1 MKVAYRSFRSCVWL
15 LSILSTLLLLNSCCH
30 CSDDGIELMHF
41 RFDPDSLSNRGFR
54 SAEIRTAYMI
64 RYTDAQATEL
74 LDTLRQPPRQYM
86 LPPDSAYFPVTYQ
99 PRSYV
104 HFTFLLSGIGQTLN
118 GRMVKSY
125 RVIVPAT
132 GSTYAITDI
141 DLALKNSDLPLS
153 CGCSTIKRKSF
164 TINGR
169 KVDLKKRNEETILS
183 R

>member
-1 MKVAYRSFRSCVWL
+1 ML
-15 LSILSTLLLLNSCCH
+15 LFLNSCCH

-41 RFDPDSLSNRGFR
+41 RFDPDSLSSRGFR

-86 LPPDSAYFPVTYQ
+86 LPPDSAYFFVTYQ
-99 PRSYV
+99 PRSSID
-104 HFTFLLSGIGQTLN
+104 FTFLLFGFGSTVN
-118 GRMVKSY
+118 GKTVKSY

-132 GSTYAITDI
+132 GTSYAITDV

-153 CGCSTIKRKSF
+153 CGCSTVKRKSF
-164 TINGR
+164 ILNGR